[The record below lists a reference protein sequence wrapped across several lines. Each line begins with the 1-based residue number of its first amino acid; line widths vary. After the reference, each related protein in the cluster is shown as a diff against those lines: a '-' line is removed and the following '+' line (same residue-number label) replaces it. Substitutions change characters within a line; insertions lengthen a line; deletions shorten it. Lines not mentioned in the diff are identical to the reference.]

1 VANDNYTTRPSQGA
15 TTQQEELAFPS
26 PYGTQRTYIPPP
38 LNQSS
43 SLQNTAGFYAA
54 PTNLYGSQPR
64 YGFPA
69 AQNAQSGYGNL
80 YAPPNPQS
88 APPVYQAQQGSLH
101 SLHQGSG
108 HPTALPQFNTSLSSG
123 QNMQSMYPSQYSSAG
138 DHMEPP
144 ASPYQPG
151 GTNESSWQN
160 EHRDQLGGSIRLTG
174 SPGDQYYSSAQ
185 TGQNPSSQ
193 FPRQY
198 SVPQDNVAPSED
210 QIDSAPASQ
219 VPYAETPPAPAQDEV
234 PNIEPASVGNR
245 RPPIYRSSRGVRV
258 DSSIIESESERQ
270 TSYDDDPDRDVA
282 VEVSNSKLAKQ
293 SRGQN
298 QKGM

>member
-1 VANDNYTTRPSQGA
+1 
-15 TTQQEELAFPS
+15 LAFPN
-26 PYGTQRTYIPPP
+26 PYGTQRTYNPPP

-54 PTNLYGSQPR
+54 PANLYGSQPR

-80 YAPPNPQS
+80 YAPPDLHS

-101 SLHQGSG
+101 SQHQGSG
-108 HPTALPQFNTSLSSG
+108 LPTALPQFNTSLSSG
-123 QNMQSMYPSQYSSAG
+123 QNTQTVYPSYYPSAG
-138 DHMEPP
+138 EHVEPP

-151 GTNESSWQN
+151 GIDESSWQT

-185 TGQNPSSQ
+185 TGQNPSHQ
-193 FPRQY
+193 FAQQY
-198 SVPQDNVAPSED
+198 SAPRDNVAPSED
-210 QIDSAPASQ
+210 QVDSALASQ
-219 VPYAETPPAPAQDEV
+219 VSYAETPPAPAPDEM
-234 PNIEPASVGNR
+234 PNIEPATLGNR
-245 RPPIYRSSRGVRV
+245 RPPIYQSSRGVRV

-270 TSYDDDPDRDVA
+270 TSYDDDPDRDVT

-293 SRGQN
+293 PRGQN
-298 QKGM
+298 PKGM